1 MKAIHKSGII
11 YIVMALALLAPVIA
25 QAQTTKGNKNVVK
38 QERAV
43 TPFIKIDVNGAFD
56 VFLTQQPATTLTVEA
71 DENLMDQIT
80 TEVRNQVLT
89 ISSKQIKNPTKLN
102 VYISS
107 PTIEFIRMSGASN
120 LTGENTIQG
129 QALDITTSGATDLRL
144 NVNVDVLSVNASGAS
159 VITLSGTAK
168 ELLATAS
175 GASDVKASKLQVTDA
190 TADASGAANINVNAL
205 GKVHTTTSGAGD
217 IDLSG
222 KAAEVE
228 NYNDEMNVRSWKE
241 GNKTIVKAGSVIV
254 EVTDSDSTKISIG
267 GHNLTVDKSG
277 NVKWKRNHTQKFNG
291 HWAGVELGVNGY
303 VTDGFKTDI
312 KGQYDFLNLKYEK
325 SIEVNV
331 NFFEQNFNLIDEKFG
346 VLTGLGLR
354 WNNYRFDD
362 NNIVL
367 DGDADVIVGHAHDT
381 HQLRKSKLVANYL
394 TLPVLFEYQTN
405 RFSRRNS
412 FHVGAGMV
420 MGWRF
425 ATHTKILYFD
435 NGRQKPKQHDSFHL
449 RPFRYDATVRAGWGI
464 INLYATYSLNT
475 LFKEGRGPEL
485 YPFSIGI
492 TLANF

>member
-1 MKAIHKSGII
+1 MLFRS
-11 YIVMALALLAPVIA
+11 
-25 QAQTTKGNKNVVK
+25 T
-38 QERAV
+38 
-43 TPFIKIDVNGAFD
+43 
-56 VFLTQQPATTLTVEA
+56 
-71 DENLMDQIT
+71 
-80 TEVRNQVLT
+80 
-89 ISSKQIKNPTKLN
+89 
-102 VYISS
+102 
-107 PTIEFIRMSGASN
+107 
-120 LTGENTIQG
+120 
-129 QALDITTSGATDLRL
+129 
-144 NVNVDVLSVNASGAS
+144 SGAS

-175 GASDVKASKLQVTDA
+175 GASDEKASKLQVTDA

-331 NFFEQNFNLIDEKFG
+331 NFFEQNFNQIG
-346 VLTGLGLR
+346 R
-354 WNNYRFDD
+354 
-362 NNIVL
+362 
-367 DGDADVIVGHAHDT
+367 AH
-381 HQLRKSKLVANYL
+381 V
-394 TLPVLFEYQTN
+394 
-405 RFSRRNS
+405 
-412 FHVGAGMV
+412 
-420 MGWRF
+420 
-425 ATHTKILYFD
+425 
-435 NGRQKPKQHDSFHL
+435 
-449 RPFRYDATVRAGWGI
+449 
-464 INLYATYSLNT
+464 
-475 LFKEGRGPEL
+475 
-485 YPFSIGI
+485 
-492 TLANF
+492 